1 MHSCNNIIEFENKF
15 PDVTVILLEQNYRS
29 TQTILDAA
37 NAVIENNYGR
47 KSKELWTKGE
57 EGSKIVCFHADDE
70 GDEAKWVTQQLRKL
84 YEIHNSDWK
93 DMAVFYRTN
102 AQSRVIEEYLV
113 KSNIPYKVIGGTRF
127 FDRKEIKDHGEGG
140 NIIGNNPNGNV
151 MIIDDV
157 LSAGTAARQSIELI
171 KNIGAVPK
179 VFVVGLDRQEKGSS
193 EESASSELQNDFG
206 IIVKSIVNL
215 DTLISFTKN
224 DPSYVQH
231 LDSLMAYREK
241 WGT

>member
-1 MHSCNNIIEFENKF
+1 MKDYQKIFLNLALDVKALEFGNFTLKSGRTSPYFFNAAKMLSGNLSELTNCYVEAIHETEIDFDSIYGPAYKGIF
-15 PDVTVILLEQNYRS
+15 LGSMVALILS
-29 TQTILDAA
+29 
-37 NAVIENNYGR
+37 
-47 KSKELWTKGE
+47 
-57 EGSKIVCFHADDE
+57 
-70 GDEAKWVTQQLRKL
+70 QQGKHYPL
-84 YEIHNSDWK
+84 S
-93 DMAVFYRTN
+93 
-102 AQSRVIEEYLV
+102 
-113 KSNIPYKVIGGTRF
+113 

>member
-1 MHSCNNIIEFENKF
+1 VKDYQKIFLNLALDVKALEFGNFTLKSGRTSPYFFNAAKMLSGNLSELANCYFEAIHETEIDFDSIYGPAYKGIF
-15 PDVTVILLEQNYRS
+15 LGSMVALILS
-29 TQTILDAA
+29 
-37 NAVIENNYGR
+37 
-47 KSKELWTKGE
+47 
-57 EGSKIVCFHADDE
+57 
-70 GDEAKWVTQQLRKL
+70 QQGKHYPL
-84 YEIHNSDWK
+84 S
-93 DMAVFYRTN
+93 
-102 AQSRVIEEYLV
+102 
-113 KSNIPYKVIGGTRF
+113 

-215 DTLISFTKN
+215 DTLISLTKN

-231 LDSLMAYREK
+231 MDSLMAYREK